1 MKTLNEWLIQKK
13 CINLFPT
20 NDIASWIKF
29 SEYNF
34 IYDKLSLAQLQNL
47 ECAPLPISP
56 QQYPVIVKP
65 IINLYGMSRGLKKIN
80 NYEEF
85 ILIKEN
91 GYFWEKYLDGDQY
104 NYDLVIENG
113 KIIDSFCY
121 HSMPLNEGTF
131 LYHKYIKNNIPKNIV
146 KLIETLMTNYTGFMN
161 IELIDGYII
170 EAHLRLNGDFF
181 IFEEV
186 MVDNFINFIKN
197 GVYTF
202 HEITPKT
209 FFPIFIKTTDLIK
222 AELTL
227 AELTLA
233 ELKSAEL
240 TLAELTFAE
249 LTLAEY
255 IMKVKNI
262 SFNIL
267 EKWNIDYKIDDINS
281 ENQGDIYKR
290 LLYFICTHELGL
302 SIQKEIYLAINL

>member
-56 QQYPVIVKP
+56 QQFPVIVKP

-131 LYHKYIKNNIPKNIV
+131 LYHKYIKKNIPLNII
-146 KLIETLMTNYTGFMN
+146 KLIETLMIDYTGFMN

-181 IFEEV
+181 IFNEI

-197 GVYTF
+197 GIYTFYDTF

-209 FFPIFIKTTDLIK
+209 FFPIFIKTAKQNISP
-222 AELTL
+222 ELNI
-227 AELTLA
+227 
-233 ELKSAEL
+233 SP
-240 TLAELTFAE
+240 
-249 LTLAEY
+249 EY
-255 IMKVKNI
+255 IMRVSHV

-267 EKWNIDYKIDDINS
+267 EKWNIDYNIDNINS
-281 ENQGDIYKR
+281 ETQGDIYKR
-290 LLYFICTHELGL
+290 LLYFTCNNHELGL
-302 SIQKEIYLAINL
+302 SIQKEIYLNIL